1 MEVFI
6 LKIDFDKKGVI
17 SAIQKGLSNAQT
29 EIYNSNTITENRKH
43 MEKWDKINT
52 CVYELFLEN
61 DRFSIIPLDR
71 GLFELIMIFDNK
83 EHTLFSI
90 MKKDNFNKLLNRKSL
105 SKAHYI
111 DSMLDYNYLYQEVPM
126 QMSIFDAE
134 NMFSES
140 AERQIKDLQTT
151 IESLLLT
158 DTIKKYIT
166 VVVDFKGFTLTEVR
180 AVLGSKWLEVIE
192 ADDWSEYINPSF
204 DDIEDNGKRDY
215 VQSTDLKSKIL
226 IKPSVKKQQEIG

>member
-1 MEVFI
+1 MFI

-83 EHTLFSI
+83 ERTLF
-90 MKKDNFNKLLNRKSL
+90 
-105 SKAHYI
+105 
-111 DSMLDYNYLYQEVPM
+111 
-126 QMSIFDAE
+126 
-134 NMFSES
+134 
-140 AERQIKDLQTT
+140 
-151 IESLLLT
+151 
-158 DTIKKYIT
+158 
-166 VVVDFKGFTLTEVR
+166 
-180 AVLGSKWLEVIE
+180 
-192 ADDWSEYINPSF
+192 
-204 DDIEDNGKRDY
+204 
-215 VQSTDLKSKIL
+215 
-226 IKPSVKKQQEIG
+226 